1 MLLIA
6 QHLDGGFA
14 TLRTNRAS
22 LPTDYDGRL
31 RRDGWGDQYG
41 DTSLRIRQQ
50 NGPAHAVMVTVGAAE
65 PLHHRFCF

>member
-6 QHLDGGFA
+6 QHLDGRFA

-31 RRDGWGDQYG
+31 RRDGWGDRVRRHKSAPFDSKTARHMQ
-41 DTSLRIRQQ
+41 
-50 NGPAHAVMVTVGAAE
+50 
-65 PLHHRFCF
+65 